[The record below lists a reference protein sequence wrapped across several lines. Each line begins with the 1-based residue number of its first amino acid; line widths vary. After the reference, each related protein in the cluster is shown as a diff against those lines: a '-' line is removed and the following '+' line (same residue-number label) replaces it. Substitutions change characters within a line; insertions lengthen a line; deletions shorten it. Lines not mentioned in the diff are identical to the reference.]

1 MKLDSNKTL
10 CSSAA
15 EEPPRRDLLLLISCI
30 LGILIGLGVFGFVCY
45 LLVK

>member
-1 MKLDSNKTL
+1 MTASNSAFP
-10 CSSAA
+10 SSAA
-15 EEPPRRDLLLLISCI
+15 AEPPTRNLLLLVACV

>member
-10 CSSAA
+10 SSSPP
-15 EEPPRRDLLLLISCI
+15 EEPPRRNLLLLVSCVI
-30 LGILIGLGVFGFVCY
+30 GILIGLGVFGFVCY

>member
-1 MKLDSNKTL
+1 MKQDSKKTL
-10 CSSAA
+10 SSSPS
-15 EEPPRRDLLLLISCI
+15 EEPPRRNLLLLVSCV